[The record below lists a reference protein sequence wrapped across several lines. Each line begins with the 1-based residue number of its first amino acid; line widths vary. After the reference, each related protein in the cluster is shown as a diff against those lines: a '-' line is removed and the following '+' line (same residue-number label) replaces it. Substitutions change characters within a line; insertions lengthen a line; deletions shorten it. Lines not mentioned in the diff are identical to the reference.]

1 MKNEQPRLDDAAQC
15 VVETKYNKLQV
26 RVFAQQDS
34 RSVCS
39 TNDHRRK
46 AISIIIGRPSTDT

>member
-1 MKNEQPRLDDAAQC
+1 MKNEQLRLDAAAQRI
-15 VVETKYNKLQV
+15 VEAKYNKLQV

-39 TNDHRRK
+39 TNDHGKK
-46 AISIIIGRPSTDT
+46 AISIIGRPSTDT